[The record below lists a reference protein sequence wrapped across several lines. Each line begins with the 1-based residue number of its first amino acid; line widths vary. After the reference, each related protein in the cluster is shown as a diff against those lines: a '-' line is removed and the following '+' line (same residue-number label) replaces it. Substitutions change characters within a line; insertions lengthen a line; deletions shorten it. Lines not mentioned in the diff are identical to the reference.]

1 MRDIMAELTKIE
13 DVAKITG
20 MEQYV
25 AALALTPSQLSYTG
39 FIRDAANQAILNFKY
54 QVSPT
59 EIVMLKLGI
68 SRHHEFTYFYCSCP
82 SFHKD
87 RLCPHI
93 ALAVKHI
100 LEHPEFMLDVI
111 GTLPEMRDASFNRQ
125 LIEAATDFEKTEVAL
140 EVLLRRGYDY
150 CREPYFQLQLR
161 IGITQKYMLN
171 QKLPLFLNH
180 YKEDD
185 FEMSFGKNFIYR
197 ASEHCI
203 RAIDQPIL
211 DFLKIYES
219 QYMADYDRLG
229 TSQITLKGELL
240 NIFLALLRNHS
251 FALQLGYVPDYY
263 EKIESQL
270 PLGMELEIENG
281 DVLLRYPKLE
291 VTALT
296 DDNQFV
302 IFEGKVYELSNKQ
315 AKLLKLLLSR
325 EQRKVL
331 FNETEAEVFISQVYP
346 QLKQLDQSLKVADSL
361 QEHVL
366 DERPE
371 ERFYI
376 ECNDEK
382 LIATI
387 QLCYAPLKLNI
398 CSSDYRVGDYFVTRY
413 PDMEARYKEA
423 LLQYGF
429 LEDKTNQCFVLYRDE
444 DIAEFLY
451 TGLNDLCNRYHVYVS
466 KEVKAKKML
475 SKTRVTSQFQL
486 GRDNILSYQFSI
498 VGIDPDELSHIV
510 GAIRDH
516 KKYYHLKNGNY
527 LSLKN
532 SELQAF
538 VSLLDELDV
547 TDRDMKAGQ
556 KNVPSYQVVALE
568 SQIQDQ
574 EFVTLGQPVEA
585 LLKQF
590 HEYRYLPVVIDP
602 EDQAI
607 LRDYQCLGVKWMKM
621 LSNCGFGGILADEMG
636 LGKSLQTIEYIKLQL
651 KEDPTAKFLIVVPTS
666 LIYNWENEFK
676 KFAPT
681 MKYQVV
687 SDNKANRIKILEH
700 IDDANVLITTYGL
713 LRQDIA
719 YYEDLHFHTC
729 IIDEAQNIKNI
740 TTQNT
745 RSVKQIIARTKFA
758 LTGTPIENSILEL
771 WSIFDFVMPGFLK
784 SSTVF
789 KEKYSTKR
797 LEEDPSVLDILKQQI
812 SPFILRRKKSDVLKD
827 LPNKIENTVYVELAD
842 EQKALYLAYLEKT
855 KREIDHVMKEEGFGK
870 SQILILSLLTKLRQI
885 CIEPRLLSDTYTGC
899 NAKLTQLID
908 MVSQVIENGHKV
920 LLFSQFPSA
929 LQYVK
934 KAFDDHHITY
944 YYLDGSTKSKD
955 RMQLVNDFNNDATNV
970 FLISLKAGGTGL
982 NLTSADVVIHLDPWW
997 NPQVENQATDRT
1009 HRIGQKNVVEVIKII
1024 TKGTIEE
1031 KILELQEK
1039 KKRLSDQV
1047 IEGESRSELVLSKLS
1062 EAELKE
1068 LLEII

>member
-1 MRDIMAELTKIE
+1 MRDIMAQLTKIE
-13 DVAKITG
+13 DVTKITG

-25 AALALTPSQLSYTG
+25 ASLALTESQLSYTG

-54 QVSPT
+54 QVSAT

-68 SRHHEFTYFYCSCP
+68 SKHHEFTYFYCSCKD
-82 SFHKD
+82 FHAD
-87 RLCPHI
+87 GLCPHT

-111 GTLPEMRDASFNRQ
+111 GTLPEMRDASFNHQ
-125 LIEAATDFEKTEVAL
+125 LIEAATDLPKEEVAL
-140 EVLLRRGYDY
+140 EVLLRREYNY
-150 CREPYFQLQLR
+150 YREPYFQLQLR

-185 FEMSFGKNFIYR
+185 FEMSFGKNFVYC
-197 ASEHCI
+197 ANKHCI
-203 RAIDQPIL
+203 RSIDQPIL
-211 DFLKIYES
+211 DFLKVYES
-219 QYMADYDRLG
+219 QYTADYDRLG
-229 TSQITLKGELL
+229 TSQIRLQGELL
-240 NIFLALLRNHS
+240 NIFLGLLRNHS
-251 FALQLGYVPDYY
+251 FALQLSYFPDYY
-263 EKIESQL
+263 EGIQSQL
-270 PLGMELEIENG
+270 PLGMELEIDNG
-281 DVLLRYPKLE
+281 DFLLRYPKLE

-296 DDNQFV
+296 DDYQFV
-302 IFEGKVYELSNKQ
+302 IFGGAMYELSGKH

-331 FNETEAEVFISQVYP
+331 FNETEAETFISRVYP
-346 QLKQLDQSLKVADSL
+346 ELKCLDQSLKISDSL

-366 DERPE
+366 DEKPE

-376 ECNDEK
+376 ECVDGG
-382 LIATI
+382 LVATI
-387 QLCYAPLKLNI
+387 KLVYAPLELNI

-413 PDMEARYKEA
+413 PEVEVRLKEA
-423 LLQYGF
+423 LFKYGF
-429 LEDKTNQCFVLYRDE
+429 LEDAGNQCFVLYRDE
-444 DIAEFLY
+444 EIAEFLY
-451 TGLNDLCNRYHVYVS
+451 TGLNELCDTYHVYVS
-466 KEVKAKKML
+466 KDVKAKKML
-475 SKTRVTSQFQL
+475 SGTRVASQFQL

-498 VGIDPDELSHIV
+498 TGIDSKELSQIV

-516 KKYYHLKNGNY
+516 KKYFHLKNGNY

-538 VSLLDELDV
+538 VELLDELDV
-547 TDRDMKAGQ
+547 TEKDIQSGQ
-556 KNVPSYQVVALE
+556 KNVPSYKVVALE
-568 SQIQDQ
+568 QQLQDQ
-574 EFVTLGQPVEA
+574 EFVTLGKPVQE
-585 LLKQF
+585 LLSQF
-590 HEYRYLPVVIDP
+590 HAYRHLPVVMDK

-607 LRDYQCLGVKWMKM
+607 LRDYQYLGVKWMKM

-636 LGKSLQTIEYIKLQL
+636 LGKSLQTIAYIKLQL

-687 SDNKANRIKILEH
+687 SDIKANRIKILEH
-700 IDDANVLITTYGL
+700 IDNANVLITTYGL

-719 YYEDLHFHTC
+719 YYENIHFHTC

-745 RSVKQIIARTKFA
+745 RTVKQIIAKIKFA
-758 LTGTPIENSILEL
+758 LTGTPIENSVLEL

-784 SSTVF
+784 SSSVF

-855 KREIDHVMKEEGFGK
+855 KQEIGTAMREEGFGK

-885 CIEPRLLSDTYTGC
+885 CIEPRLLSDSYTGG
-899 NAKLTQLID
+899 NAKLTHLID
-908 MVSQVIENGHKV
+908 ILSQVIENGHKV
-920 LLFSQFPSA
+920 LVFSQFPSA

-934 KAFDDHHITY
+934 QAFDQHHITY

-955 RMQLVNDFNNDATNV
+955 RMQLVNDFNSDATNV

-1009 HRIGQKNVVEVIKII
+1009 HRIGQKNVVEVIKMI